1 MKKVQIELKKQLLLK
16 ELQDF
21 MDFCDEKIHPLTQ
34 RRINSAVTAY
44 VDFMDS
50 QDELSEEVA
59 DLLARGVKQLCQD
72 ELVNIGSSFWK
83 GE

>member
-1 MKKVQIELKKQLLLK
+1 MFSLSRVSGG
-16 ELQDF
+16 DP
-21 MDFCDEKIHPLTQ
+21 CDEKIHPLTQ

-50 QDELSEEVA
+50 QDELDEEVA

-72 ELVNIGSSFWK
+72 ELINIGSSFWK